1 MKTRGV
7 IEAKIQKWNKKD
19 KNLSD
24 PCYFYFYFFPNFPSD
39 NNNSPAKKC
48 RRWLYFHHH
57 LESLTAYFETPT
69 LVIGGFWR
77 NFCFQSGIIPPKTPN
92 IFWKMRFDCF
102 YCPDNA
108 DFAAGFQGGFLSSG
122 RLPKDALSYLT
133 EREETRGEKWKTW
146 KLTEDE
152 EIKMGF
158 LNNRVVLLFA
168 EGGLIFGDLKERC
181 VASPFKTKTNI
192 NVNITQVDL
201 KMTNNNNVTHSF
213 LKQRKYYDNII
224 RCGRQ
229 CYIKPA

>member
-1 MKTRGV
+1 
-7 IEAKIQKWNKKD
+7 
-19 KNLSD
+19 
-24 PCYFYFYFFPNFPSD
+24 
-39 NNNSPAKKC
+39 
-48 RRWLYFHHH
+48 
-57 LESLTAYFETPT
+57 
-69 LVIGGFWR
+69 
-77 NFCFQSGIIPPKTPN
+77 
-92 IFWKMRFDCF
+92 
-102 YCPDNA
+102 
-108 DFAAGFQGGFLSSG
+108 
-122 RLPKDALSYLT
+122 
-133 EREETRGEKWKTW
+133 
-146 KLTEDE
+146 
-152 EIKMGF
+152 MGF